1 MKKIAIVLF
10 ASCLLLWTLG
20 ALFDQAMA
28 DVSGAGSTTN
38 TQSTTGSSATN
49 TAITGGYHS
58 EASTTYATGASSNST
73 TNNDTT
79 NNNNSYTGD
88 TRTVN
93 SANAPALSNMSQ
105 DICTIGIGVGASS
118 FSLSASIGTHKR
130 DINCE
135 RLKLAKALHDMNMR
149 VASIALLCQSPMV
162 FEAMAHAGTSCPAYG
177 LIGAE
182 AEEYWKQ
189 YPELRPDFEEYT
201 KNLKY
206 TTGVDD
212 KKQADLEAEENDKAV
227 VNFNCADGEQ
237 YCTQ

>member
-1 MKKIAIVLF
+1 MKKLLFGTIIATTWLIFISSV
-10 ASCLLLWTLG
+10 S
-20 ALFDQAMA
+20 A
-28 DVSGAGSTTN
+28 DVTGAGATTN
-38 TQSTTGSSATN
+38 DQTTSGSSSSN

-58 EASTTYATGASSNST
+58 ETSTTYATGASSNTT
-73 TNNDTT
+73 TNNET
-79 NNNNSYTGD
+79 NNNSYTGD

-105 DICTIGIGVGASS
+105 DVCTIGVGVGGSS
-118 FSLSASIGTHKR
+118 FSFSASIGTYKR

-177 LIGAE
+177 LIGTE

-206 TTGVDD
+206 TTRVDD
-212 KKQADLEAEENDKAV
+212 QKLEELEQEENASNQINYSGGTVKLG
-227 VNFNCADGEQ
+227 NK
-237 YCTQ
+237 

>member
-1 MKKIAIVLF
+1 MGKKLIIILF

-28 DVSGAGSTTN
+28 DVTGAGSTTN
-38 TQSTTGSSATN
+38 DQTTSGSSSSN

-58 EASTTYATGASSNST
+58 EASTTFATGASSNTT
-73 TNNDTT
+73 TNNET
-79 NNNNSYTGD
+79 NNNSYTGD

-105 DICTIGIGVGASS
+105 DVCTIGVGVGGSS
-118 FSLSASIGTHKR
+118 FSFSASIGTYKR

-177 LIGAE
+177 LIGTE

-206 TTGVDD
+206 TTRVDD
-212 KKQADLEAEENDKAV
+212 QKLEELEQEENASNQINYSGGTVKLG
-227 VNFNCADGEQ
+227 NK
-237 YCTQ
+237 

>member
-1 MKKIAIVLF
+1 MKKLIIVLF
-10 ASCLLLWTLG
+10 ASFLLLWAAG
-20 ALFDQAMA
+20 AVFDQAMA
-28 DVSGAGSTTN
+28 DVTGAGSTTN

-58 EASTTYATGASSNST
+58 EASTTYATGSSSNTT

-105 DICTIGIGVGASS
+105 DVCTIGVGVGGSS
-118 FSLSASIGTHKR
+118 FSFSASIGTYKR

-206 TTGVDD
+206 TTRVDD
-212 KKQADLEAEENDKAV
+212 QKLEELEQEEN
-227 VNFNCADGEQ
+227 VNNQINYSGG
-237 YCTQ
+237 TVKLGN

>member
-58 EASTTYATGASSNST
+58 ESSTTFATGASSNST

-105 DICTIGIGVGASS
+105 DVCTIGVGVGGSS
-118 FSLSASIGTHKR
+118 FSFSASIGTYKR

-135 RLKLAKALHDMNMR
+135 RLKLAKALYD
-149 VASIALLCQSPMV
+149 IC
-162 FEAMAHAGTSCPAYG
+162 G
-177 LIGAE
+177 
-182 AEEYWKQ
+182 
-189 YPELRPDFEEYT
+189 
-201 KNLKY
+201 
-206 TTGVDD
+206 
-212 KKQADLEAEENDKAV
+212 
-227 VNFNCADGEQ
+227 
-237 YCTQ
+237 

>member
-1 MKKIAIVLF
+1 MRKLIILLF
-10 ASCLLLWTLG
+10 AACLLLWTAG
-20 ALFDQAMA
+20 AMFDHAMA
-28 DVSGAGSTTN
+28 NDVTSSGATTNDQVTSGAGS
-38 TQSTTGSSATN
+38 SN
-49 TAITGGYHS
+49 TAITGGYNS
-58 EASTTYATGASSNST
+58 TATTTYATGSSSNTT

-79 NNNNSYTGD
+79 NNSYTGD

-105 DICTIGIGVGASS
+105 DVCTIGIGVGASS
-118 FSLSASIGTHKR
+118 FSLSASIGTYKR

-206 TTGVDD
+206 TTSIDD
-212 KKQADLEAEENDKAV
+212 KKQADLEAEENDKEV
-227 VNFNCADGEQ
+227 VNFNCANGEQ
-237 YCTQ
+237 LCTQ

>member
-1 MKKIAIVLF
+1 MKNILIIITPLVF
-10 ASCLLLWTLG
+10 FLWLMG
-20 ALFDQAMA
+20 CMMDSAVA
-28 DVSGAGSTTN
+28 DVTGAGSTTN
-38 TQSTTGSSATN
+38 DQVTSGSSSSN

-58 EASTTYATGASSNST
+58 EASTTYATGASSNTT
-73 TNNDTT
+73 TNNET
-79 NNNNSYTGD
+79 NNNSYTGD

-105 DICTIGIGVGASS
+105 DVCTIGVGVGGSS
-118 FSLSASIGTHKR
+118 FSFSASIGTYKR

-206 TTGVDD
+206 TTRVDD
-212 KKQADLEAEENDKAV
+212 KKLADVEAEENDKQV

-237 YCTQ
+237 HCTH